1 MKDKSRLLLGIIA
14 LVFVAVTASFA
25 RAGSQENA
33 RLAKELRTK
42 LEALHQLRAARFS
55 EHQAHRERLARVD
68 RQIQRLKDDTRSV
81 QALVDADRALILK
94 LKAASKKAESERI
107 GAALLI
113 SELADRALPIAKSTK
128 GRIEAGIPFQKDD
141 RLSRINAVVEGLQDE
156 SPIRKGLAISELF
169 SMAGEELRY
178 ARGIEF
184 WNTRLPIGEQKI
196 HAYVMRIGLVNQLYI
211 SEDGL
216 QTGVYGPKEKGL
228 WRKTLSETERD
239 QVLNALRVLQGRQP
253 PDIAPLPF
261 VKGGQK

>member
-14 LVFVAVTASFA
+14 LVFVAVTANFA
-25 RAGSQENA
+25 RAGSRENA
-33 RLAKELRTK
+33 RLAKQLRAK
-42 LEALHQLRAARFS
+42 LEALHQLRAARLS

-68 RQIQRLKDDTRSV
+68 RQIQRLRDDTRSV
-81 QALVDADRALILK
+81 RTLVDADRALIIK
-94 LKAASKKAESERI
+94 LKAAAKKAESERI

-113 SELADRALPIAKSTK
+113 SELSDRALPIAQSTK
-128 GRIEAGIPFQKDD
+128 ERIEGGIPFQKGD
-141 RLSRINAVVEGLQDE
+141 RLARINAVVDGLKDA
-156 SPIRKGLAISELF
+156 SPIKKGLAITELF

-196 HAYVMRIGLVNQLYI
+196 HAYVMRIGLVNQIYI

-228 WRKTLSETERD
+228 WRKTLSDEERV

-253 PDIAPLPF
+253 PEIAPLPF
-261 VKGGQK
+261 AKGGQK

>member
-1 MKDKSRLLLGIIA
+1 MKDKSRLLLSFIA
-14 LVFVAVTASFA
+14 LVFVAVTANLA

-33 RLAKELRTK
+33 RLAKELRSK

-68 RQIQRLKDDTRSV
+68 RQIQRLKDDSRSV
-81 QALVDADRALILK
+81 RSLVDADRALILK
-94 LKAASKKAESERI
+94 LKSAAQKAESERI

-113 SELADRALPIAKSTK
+113 SELADRALPIAQSTK
-128 GRIEAGIPFQKDD
+128 KRIETGIPFQKDD
-141 RLSRINAVVEGLQDE
+141 RLARINAVVDGLADA
-156 SPIRKGLAISELF
+156 SPIKKGLAISELF

-184 WNTRLPIGEQKI
+184 WNTRLPIGDQKI
-196 HAYVMRIGLVNQLYI
+196 HAYVMRMGLVNQLYI

-216 QTGVYGPKEKGL
+216 QTGVYGPQEKGL
-228 WRKTLSETERD
+228 WRKTLSDEERK

-253 PDIAPLPF
+253 PEIAPLPF
-261 VKGGQK
+261 ASGGQK